1 MSNAGAMMDRGPERI
16 FDEYLVV
23 MSQGGSREALAVLVG
38 RWTPR
43 LTRYVARTLRSADLV
58 EDVVQEVWAAAL
70 RGLPQVTDAAR
81 FPAWIYAIATRKCA
95 DAVRGRV
102 RVRRLADGLAT
113 ERAVNGHAADM
124 RPGAEQGLDLGAAID
139 RLPLDLR
146 LTLSLHYGEDLS
158 VEDVAAVLRVP
169 AGTVKS
175 RLHTARSTLRQLL
188 EGDPP

>member
-1 MSNAGAMMDRGPERI
+1 MDRGPERV

-38 RWTPR
+38 RWSPR
-43 LTRYVARTLRSADLV
+43 LTRFVARTLRSGDLA
-58 EDVVQEVWAAAL
+58 EDVMQEVWASAL
-70 RGLPQVTDAAR
+70 RGLPGIADAAR

-102 RVRRLADGLAT
+102 RVRRLEHGLTA
-113 ERAVNGHAADM
+113 EVEINGHATAPADH
-124 RPGAEQGLDLGAAID
+124 GIDLGAAIE
-139 RLPLDLR
+139 RLPMDQR
-146 LTLSLHYGEDLS
+146 LTVSLHYGEDLS
-158 VEDVAAVLRVP
+158 VEEVAAVLGVP

-175 RLHTARSTLRQLL
+175 RLHTARNTLKQTL